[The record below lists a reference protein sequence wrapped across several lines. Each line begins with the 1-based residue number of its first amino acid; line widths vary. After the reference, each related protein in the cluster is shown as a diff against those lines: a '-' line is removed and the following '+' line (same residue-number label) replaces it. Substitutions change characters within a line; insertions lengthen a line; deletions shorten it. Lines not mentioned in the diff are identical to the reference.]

1 MGRARV
7 TLLTQWAIRHGVSH
21 VALAE
26 LRQMM
31 GVDTDP
37 AKCTAKAGSEAAVQ
51 TAIRLEA
58 SKLGLRLFR
67 NNVGACKDETG
78 RIIRYGL
85 CNDSAQLNKRI
96 KSSDLIGIRPVVITP
111 AHVGQ
116 TLGQFVAREVK
127 RSDWKYT
134 GTEREVAQKA
144 FIELILSL
152 GGDAAFA
159 NGEGSL

>member
-1 MGRARV
+1 MRN
-7 TLLTQWAIRHGVSH
+7 LTQWAIRHGVSH
-21 VALAE
+21 LALAE

-37 AKCTAKAGSEAAVQ
+37 DKCTAKPGSEAAVQ

-134 GTEREVAQKA
+134 GTEREAAQRA
-144 FIELILSL
+144 FIEMILSL

>member
-1 MGRARV
+1 M